1 MWCCKYIPSLM
12 EAIKDVKVN
21 YILVK
26 LVGLIGY
33 ISLNMYYLM
42 HLFAHNQYYFPFHFS
57 IYFSKSQVLSILFSI
72 SLIDIERGLITFSSW
87 KKIISRFNQ
96 I

>member
-33 ISLNMYYLM
+33 ISLN
-42 HLFAHNQYYFPFHFS
+42 
-57 IYFSKSQVLSILFSI
+57 VLLDAPICS
-72 SLIDIERGLITFSSW
+72 
-87 KKIISRFNQ
+87 
-96 I
+96 